1 MPLKKR
7 KPVVNPAP
15 YMNKELRQA
24 VYKKRMYH
32 NKFIKYKSDKN
43 WEIYRK
49 FVIDSIVF

>member
-24 VYKKRMYH
+24 IYKKRMYH
-32 NKFIKYKSDKN
+32 YNSFN
-43 WEIYRK
+43 
-49 FVIDSIVF
+49 IVK